1 MPRKV
6 FPSLVLCLLGLAA
19 VRLDAADTPRVFR
32 AGAATS
38 NITPKLGTSINGNM
52 SDGKATHVHD
62 ELHARALVLDDG
74 TTKLALVVNDSC
86 MIPREVFDAA
96 KRLAAEATG
105 IPATHMLMSA
115 THTHSAASSASV
127 FQSEADLDYRAFLT
141 VRIADAVR
149 RAHNNLAPARIGWGK
164 GSVPGQVHNRR
175 WHMQPGTPLKNP
187 FGGEDLVKMNP
198 GMKNPALL
206 RPAGPTDPEVWFV
219 TLQRT
224 NGQPLALLAD
234 YSLHYVGGN
243 PGISADYFGAFTDR
257 IQELLHADRQ
267 DPPFV
272 GIMAN
277 GTSGDINNIPWRD
290 GDTNKYAPGE
300 KIKIVANAVAT
311 EVAKVL
317 PTVKLHDWIPLA
329 AAQREL
335 TLAVRKPDA
344 AALTRAQDILA
355 KSPNQFPRLK
365 GLEEVY
371 ARETV
376 QMAEYPDHVTLILQA
391 LRLGDLA
398 ITAIP
403 CEVFVEIGLELKAQ
417 NPFPASFT
425 ISLANGYNGY
435 LPTPAQHALGGYETW
450 RAKSSYLET
459 NASPQI
465 TAVLRDLLGQLK
477 QGAGSAK

>member
-1 MPRKV
+1 MQLTALRLIRFFALLCV
-6 FPSLVLCLLGLAA
+6 FALSSP
-19 VRLDAADTPRVFR
+19 AADKPRIFR

-52 SDGKATHVHD
+52 SDGKATHIHD
-62 ELHARALVLDDG
+62 ELHSRAVVLDDG
-74 TTKLALVVNDSC
+74 TTKLAIVINDSC
-86 MIPREVFDAA
+86 LIPREVFDEA
-96 KRLAAEATG
+96 KRLTTEATG
-105 IPATHMLMSA
+105 IPASHMLMSA

-127 FQSEADLDYRAFLT
+127 FQSEADMEYRAFLA

-164 GSVPGQVHNRR
+164 ASVPDQVHNRR
-175 WHMQPGTPLKNP
+175 WHMQPGTKLTNP
-187 FGGEDLVKMNP
+187 FGTEDLVKMNP
-198 GMKNPALL
+198 GMKSPALL
-206 RPAGPTDPEVWFV
+206 KPAGPTDPEVVFI

-224 NGQPLALLAD
+224 NGQPLALLAN

-243 PGISADYFGAFTDR
+243 PGISADYFGAFADR
-257 IQELLHADRQ
+257 IQQLLGADRQ

-272 GIMAN
+272 GLMAN

-300 KIKIVANAVAT
+300 KIRVVANRVAAEIAVSLR
-311 EVAKVL
+311 E
-317 PTVKLHDWIPLA
+317 VKLHDWLPLA
-329 AAQREL
+329 AAQKEL
-335 TLAVRKPDA
+335 TLGVRKPDA
-344 AALTRAQDILA
+344 AALARAKDILA
-355 KSPNQFPRLK
+355 RAPNQFPRLK
-365 GLEEVY
+365 GLDEIY

-376 QMAEYPDHVTLILQA
+376 QMADYPDRVELILQA
-391 LRLGDLA
+391 LRFGDLA
-398 ITAIP
+398 ITAVP
-403 CEVFVEIGLELKAQ
+403 CEVFVEIGLELKAKS
-417 NPFPASFT
+417 PFPASFT

-465 TAVLRDLLGQLK
+465 TAVLFDLLGQLNK
-477 QGAGSAK
+477 

>member
-1 MPRKV
+1 MKHSAIR
-6 FPSLVLCLLGLAA
+6 LILLCALCASVVHLLAA
-19 VRLDAADTPRVFR
+19 DAPRVFR

-52 SDGKATHVHD
+52 SDSKATHIHD
-62 ELHARALVLDDG
+62 ELHSRAIVLDDG

-86 MIPREVFDAA
+86 LVPREVFDEA
-96 KRLAAEATG
+96 KRLASEATG
-105 IPATHMLMSA
+105 IPASHMLMSA
-115 THTHSAASSASV
+115 THTHSAASSAAA
-127 FQSEADLDYRAFLT
+127 FQSEADMEYRAFFA
-141 VRIADAVR
+141 VRIADAIR

-175 WHMQPGTPLKNP
+175 WHMQPGTVLKNP
-187 FGGEDLVKMNP
+187 FGTEDQVKMNP

-206 RPAGPTDPEVWFV
+206 KPAGPTDPEVWFLTV
-219 TLQRT
+219 QRT
-224 NGQPLALLAD
+224 NGQHVALLAD

-243 PGISADYFGAFTDR
+243 PGISADYFGAFADR
-257 IQELLHADRQ
+257 IQELLRADRQ

-290 GDTNKYAPGE
+290 GDTNKYAPGQ

-311 EVAKVL
+311 EVARVL
-317 PTVKLHDWIPLA
+317 PTVKLHDWIPLG
-329 AAQREL
+329 AAQKEI
-335 TLAVRKPDA
+335 TLGVRKPDA
-344 AALTRAQDILA
+344 AALDRAKDILA
-355 KSPNQFPRLK
+355 KAPNQFPRLK
-365 GLEEVY
+365 GLDEIY

-376 QMAEYPDHVTLILQA
+376 QMADYPDRVQLILQA

-398 ITAIP
+398 ITAVP

-465 TAVLRDLLGQLK
+465 TAVLRELLAELK
-477 QGAGSAK
+477 R

>member
-1 MPRKV
+1 MKIRILSALRL
-6 FPSLVLCLLGLAA
+6 FAFLCVLGASVVNLP
-19 VRLDAADTPRVFR
+19 AADKPRVFR

-38 NITPKLGTSINGNM
+38 NITPRLGTSINGNM
-52 SDGKATHVHD
+52 SDGKATHIHD
-62 ELHARALVLDDG
+62 ELHSRALVLDDG
-74 TTKLALVVNDSC
+74 TTKLAIVVNDSC
-86 MIPREVFDAA
+86 MIPREVFDEA
-96 KRLAAEATG
+96 KRLACEATG
-105 IPATHMLMSA
+105 IPASHMLMSA
-115 THTHSAASSASV
+115 THTHSAATSASV
-127 FQSEADLDYRAFLT
+127 FQSEADMEYRAFLA

-149 RAHNNLAPARIGWGK
+149 RAHNNLTPARLGWGK
-164 GSVPGQVHNRR
+164 ASVPDQVHNRR

-206 RPAGPTDPEVWFV
+206 KPAGPTDPDAWFLTV
-219 TLQRT
+219 QRT
-224 NGQPLALLAD
+224 NGQHLALLAD

-243 PGISADYFGAFTDR
+243 PGISADYFGAFADR

-272 GIMAN
+272 GLMAN

-290 GDTNKYAPGE
+290 GDTNKYAPGQ
-300 KIKIVANAVAT
+300 KLRIVADRVAT
-311 EVAKVL
+311 EVLKAL
-317 PTVKLHDWIPLA
+317 PAVQLHDWIPLA
-329 AAQREL
+329 AAQKEISL
-335 TLAVRKPDA
+335 NVRKPDP
-344 AALTRAQDILA
+344 AALARAQDILA
-355 KSPNQFPRLK
+355 KAPNQFPRLK
-365 GLEEVY
+365 GLEEIY

-376 QMAEYPDHVTLILQA
+376 QMADYPDRVELLLQA

-403 CEVFVEIGLELKAQ
+403 CEVFAEIGLELKAK
-417 NPFPASFT
+417 NPLPASFT
-425 ISLANGYNGY
+425 ISLANGYNAY

-465 TAVLRDLLGQLK
+465 TAVLFELLGQLK
-477 QGAGSAK
+477 K

>member
-1 MPRKV
+1 MNHSASRTL
-6 FPSLVLCLLGLAA
+6 SLLLVLCVLATGA
-19 VRLDAADTPRVFR
+19 TAAEKPRVFR

-62 ELHARALVLDDG
+62 ELHARAIVLDDG
-74 TTKLALVVNDSC
+74 TTKLAIVVNDSC
-86 MIPREVFDAA
+86 MIPREVFDEA
-96 KRLAAEATG
+96 KRLASAATG
-105 IPATHMLMSA
+105 IPASHMMMSA
-115 THTHSAASSASV
+115 THTHSAATSASV
-127 FQSEADLDYRAFLT
+127 FQSEADMDYRAFLA

-149 RAHNNLAPARIGWGK
+149 RAHNNLTPARLGWGK
-164 GSVPGQVHNRR
+164 ASVPDQVFNRR
-175 WHMQPGTPLKNP
+175 WHMVPGTVLKNP
-187 FGGEDLVKMNP
+187 FGGDDLVKMNP

-206 RPAGPTDPEVWFV
+206 KPAGPTDPEVVFV

-224 NGQPLALLAD
+224 NGQHLALLAN

-243 PGISADYFGAFTDR
+243 PGISADYFGAFADR
-257 IQELLHADRQ
+257 IQQLLGADRQ

-277 GTSGDINNIPWRD
+277 GTSGDVNNIPWRD
-290 GDTNKYAPGE
+290 GDTNKYGPGE
-300 KIKIVANAVAT
+300 KLRIAANRVAT
-311 EVAKVL
+311 EV
-317 PTVKLHDWIPLA
+317 I
-329 AAQREL
+329 
-335 TLAVRKPDA
+335 
-344 AALTRAQDILA
+344 
-355 KSPNQFPRLK
+355 K
-365 GLEEVY
+365 GMDEIY

-376 QMAEYPDHVTLILQA
+376 QMADFPDRVELILQA

-398 ITAIP
+398 LTAIP
-403 CEVFVEIGLELKAQ
+403 CEVFVEIGLELKAK

-425 ISLANGYNGY
+425 LSLANGYNAY

-465 TAVLRDLLGQLK
+465 TAALFELLGRLK
-477 QGAGSAK
+477 

>member
-1 MPRKV
+1 MNHSASRTLS
-6 FPSLVLCLLGLAA
+6 FLLVLCFSALAA
-19 VRLDAADTPRVFR
+19 SAAEKLRVFR

-38 NITPKLGTSINGNM
+38 NITPKLGTSINGGM

-74 TTKLALVVNDSC
+74 MTKLAIVVNDSC
-86 MIPREVFDAA
+86 MIPREVFDEA
-96 KRLAAEATG
+96 KRLASAATG
-105 IPATHMLMSA
+105 IPASHMMMSA
-115 THTHSAASSASV
+115 THTHSAATSASV
-127 FQSEADLDYRAFLT
+127 FQSEADMDYRTFLA

-149 RAHNNLAPARIGWGK
+149 RAHNHLAPARLGWGK
-164 GSVPGQVHNRR
+164 ASVPDQVFNRR
-175 WHMQPGTPLKNP
+175 WHMVPGTKLTNP
-187 FGGEDLVKMNP
+187 FGTEDQVKMNP

-206 RPAGPTDPEVWFV
+206 KPAGPTDPEVVFL

-224 NGQPLALLAD
+224 NGQHLALLAN

-243 PGISADYFGAFTDR
+243 PGISADYFGAFADR
-257 IQELLHADRQ
+257 IQQLLGADRQ

-272 GIMAN
+272 GLMAN
-277 GTSGDINNIPWRD
+277 GTSGDVNNIPWRD
-290 GDTNKYAPGE
+290 GDTNKYGPGE
-300 KIKIVANAVAT
+300 KLRIVANRVAT
-311 EVAKVL
+311 EVVKIL
-317 PTVKLHDWIPLA
+317 PSVKLHDWVPLA
-329 AAQREL
+329 AAQKEISL
-335 TLAVRKPDA
+335 GVRKPDA
-344 AALTRAQDILA
+344 AALARAKDILA
-355 KSPNQFPRLK
+355 KAPNQFPRLRS
-365 GLEEVY
+365 LDEIY

-376 QMAEYPDHVTLILQA
+376 QMADFPDRVELILQA

-403 CEVFVEIGLELKAQ
+403 CEVFVEIGLELKAK

-425 ISLANGYNGY
+425 VSLANGYNAY

-465 TAVLRDLLGQLK
+465 TAVLFELLGQLK
-477 QGAGSAK
+477 K

>member
-1 MPRKV
+1 MKHSAIR
-6 FPSLVLCLLGLAA
+6 LILLYALCASVVHLLAA
-19 VRLDAADTPRVFR
+19 DAPRVFR

-52 SDGKATHVHD
+52 SDGKATHIHD
-62 ELHARALVLDDG
+62 ELHSRAIVLDDG

-86 MIPREVFDAA
+86 LVPREVFDEA
-96 KRLAAEATG
+96 KRLASEATG
-105 IPATHMLMSA
+105 IPTSHMLMSA
-115 THTHSAASSASV
+115 THTHSAASSAAA
-127 FQSEADLDYRAFLT
+127 FQSEADMEYRAFFA
-141 VRIADAVR
+141 VRIADAIR

-175 WHMQPGTPLKNP
+175 WHMQPGTVLKNP
-187 FGGEDLVKMNP
+187 FGTEDKVKMNP

-206 RPAGPTDPEVWFV
+206 KPAGPTDPEVWFLTV
-219 TLQRT
+219 QRT
-224 NGQPLALLAD
+224 NGQHVALLAD

-243 PGISADYFGAFTDR
+243 PGISADYFGAFADR
-257 IQELLHADRQ
+257 IQELLRADRQ

-290 GDTNKYAPGE
+290 GDTNKYAPGQ

-311 EVAKVL
+311 EVARVL

-329 AAQREL
+329 AAQKEISL
-335 TLAVRKPDA
+335 GVRKPDA
-344 AALTRAQDILA
+344 AALDRAKDILA
-355 KSPNQFPRLK
+355 KAPNQFPRLK
-365 GLEEVY
+365 GLDEIY

-376 QMAEYPDHVTLILQA
+376 QMADYPDRVQLILQA

-398 ITAIP
+398 ITAVP

-465 TAVLRDLLGQLK
+465 TAVLRELLAELK
-477 QGAGSAK
+477 R

>member
-1 MPRKV
+1 MKYT
-6 FPSLVLCLLGLAA
+6 VLRLTLLCALCAS
-19 VRLDAADTPRVFR
+19 VVHPFAADAPRVFR

-62 ELHARALVLDDG
+62 ELHSRAIVLDDG
-74 TTKLALVVNDSC
+74 TTKLAIVVNDSC
-86 MIPREVFDAA
+86 LVPREVFDEA
-96 KRLAAEATG
+96 KRLASEATG
-105 IPATHMLMSA
+105 IPASHMLMSA

-127 FQSEADLDYRAFLT
+127 FQSEADMEYRAFFA
-141 VRIADAVR
+141 VRIADAIR
-149 RAHNNLAPARIGWGK
+149 RANNNLAPARIGWGK
-164 GSVPGQVHNRR
+164 GSVLGQVHNRR
-175 WHMQPGTPLKNP
+175 WHMQPGTVLKNP
-187 FGGEDLVKMNP
+187 FGTEDQVKMNP

-206 RPAGPTDPEVWFV
+206 KPAGPTDPEVWFV

-224 NGQPLALLAD
+224 NGQHIALLAD

-243 PGISADYFGAFTDR
+243 PGISADYYGAFADR
-257 IQELLHADRQ
+257 IQELLQADRQ

-272 GIMAN
+272 GLMAN

-290 GDTNKYAPGE
+290 GDTNKYAPGQ

-311 EVAKVL
+311 EVARAL
-317 PTVKLHDWIPLA
+317 PGVKLHDWVPLA
-329 AAQREL
+329 AAQKEISL
-335 TLAVRKPDA
+335 GVRKPDP
-344 AALTRAQDILA
+344 AALDRAKDILA
-355 KSPNQFPRLK
+355 KAPNQFPRLK
-365 GLEEVY
+365 GLDEIY

-376 QMAEYPDHVTLILQA
+376 QMADYPDRVQLILQA
-391 LRLGDLA
+391 LRIGDLA
-398 ITAIP
+398 ITAAP
-403 CEVFVEIGLELKAQ
+403 CEIFVEIGLELKAQ

-450 RAKSSYLET
+450 RAKSSYLEV

-465 TAVLRDLLGQLK
+465 TAGLRELLGQLK
-477 QGAGSAK
+477 K

>member
-1 MPRKV
+1 MKLTA
-6 FPSLVLCLLGLAA
+6 FLCVLCAFVLSS
-19 VRLDAADTPRVFR
+19 VAADKPRVLR

-62 ELHARALVLDDG
+62 ELHSRALVLDDG
-74 TTKLALVVNDSC
+74 TTKLAIVVSDSC
-86 MIPREVFDAA
+86 MIPREVFDEA
-96 KRLAAEATG
+96 KRLASEATG
-105 IPATHMLMSA
+105 IPATHMMMSA

-127 FQSEADLDYRAFLT
+127 FQSEADMEYRAFLA
-141 VRIADAVR
+141 VRIADAIR
-149 RAHNNLAPARIGWGK
+149 RAHNNLTPARIGWGK
-164 GSVPGQVHNRR
+164 ASVPDQVHNRR
-175 WHMQPGTPLKNP
+175 WHMTPGTVLKNP
-187 FGGEDLVKMNP
+187 FGTEDLVKMNP

-206 RPAGPTDPEVWFV
+206 KPAGPTDPDVVFV
-219 TLQRT
+219 TVQRT
-224 NGQPLALLAD
+224 NGQHLALLAN

-243 PGISADYFGAFTDR
+243 PGISADYFGAFADR
-257 IQELLHADRQ
+257 IQQLLGADRQ

-277 GTSGDINNIPWRD
+277 GTSGDINNVPWRD
-290 GDTNKYAPGE
+290 GDTNKYGPGE
-300 KIKIVANAVAT
+300 KLRKVADRVAT
-311 EVAKVL
+311 EVTKAL
-317 PTVKLHDWIPLA
+317 STVKLHDWIPLA
-329 AAQREL
+329 AAQQEI
-335 TLAVRKPDA
+335 TLGVRKPDA
-344 AALTRAQDILA
+344 PALARAKDILA
-355 KSPNQFPRLK
+355 KAPNQFPRLK
-365 GLEEVY
+365 GQEEIY

-376 QMAEYPDHVTLILQA
+376 QMADYPDRVTLILQA

-403 CEVFVEIGLELKAQ
+403 CEVFVEIGLELKAK

-425 ISLANGYNGY
+425 ISLANGYNAY

-465 TAVLRDLLGQLK
+465 TAVLFDLLAGLK
-477 QGAGSAK
+477 KN